1 MASPSSPHSRWWFQ
15 PVARNGPPI
24 DETAVGERY
33 AAWFGR
39 GLRGI
44 GMRYVFSRRGLWVI
58 NTPFRRILAAANIG
72 PQDRVLDLGCGIGNI
87 LIALAE
93 RIAFTRPPI
102 GVDVSPALIDLG
114 RGEIRKA
121 GLDQKIELRV
131 APASRLPF
139 ADASFDLVLTS
150 HVIKHL
156 DDEALAACF
165 REVAR
170 LLGPGGRFL
179 MWEFKKSP
187 LSAPIFI
194 SARAT
199 GLPPPFRLRSESTLR
214 SALTQA
220 GFQRVHRVSTGFFI
234 VPPVPR
240 LALLAT
246 R

>member
-1 MASPSSPHSRWWFQ
+1 MAGSGPH
-15 PVARNGPPI
+15 I

-33 AAWFGR
+33 ADWFSR
-39 GLRGI
+39 GLRGM

-58 NTPFRRILAAANIG
+58 NTPYRRILAAANIS
-72 PQDRVLDLGCGIGNI
+72 PLDRVLDLGCGIGNI
-87 LIALAE
+87 LIALSE

-114 RGEIRKA
+114 RSEIRKA

-131 APASRLPF
+131 ASATRLPF
-139 ADASFDLVLTS
+139 DDGSFDVVLTA

-156 DDEALAACF
+156 DDQALAACF

-170 LLGPGGRFL
+170 LLPPGGRFL

-199 GLPPPFRLRSESTLR
+199 GLPPPFKLRSEATLW

-220 GFQRVHRVSTGFFI
+220 GFQRVNRLRTGFFI

-240 LALLAT
+240 IALLAT